1 MFEMRIGFV
10 GAGLMGHGMAANLL
24 KAGHDVTVVAHRNPA
39 PVEDLVQRGA
49 RKADGLGDLARQ
61 SEIIMLCVSNSKVVQ
76 EVLDVLRPYLSA
88 GQVIL
93 DMGTSDPAVNRR
105 IAADLADQGI
115 SFAEAPVMGGPDQ
128 AAAAELGALVGAE
141 PETFERIRPV
151 LDSLCASISH
161 VGPVGS
167 GQTAKLICNYLG
179 LGMAALIADAFNV
192 ARKAEVDW
200 SKLYE
205 ALLRGAPN
213 SVALR
218 RMMEPALKGE
228 FDGYAFTI
236 ANAHKDLTYYTALAT
251 EGGFRSGLAEET
263 LSVFDKAVAAGHGDK
278 RLSRL
283 LDPKLNQD

>member
-1 MFEMRIGFV
+1 MRIGFI

-24 KAGHDVTVVAHRNPA
+24 KAGHEVSVVAHRNPA

-49 RKADGLGDLARQ
+49 RKADGLGELAKQ
-61 SEIIMLCVSNSKVVQ
+61 SEIIMICVSNSKVVQ
-76 EVLDVLRPYLSA
+76 EVIDRLEPHLAA
-88 GQVIL
+88 GQIIV

-105 IAADLADQGI
+105 IAADLAGQKI
-115 SFAEAPVMGGPDQ
+115 AFAEAPVMGGPDQ

-141 PETFERIRPV
+141 ADTFERIRPV
-151 LDSLCASISH
+151 LEAFSVSISH

-200 SKLYE
+200 SKLYD
-205 ALLRGAPN
+205 ALLRGSTN
-213 SVALR
+213 SGALR
-218 RMMEPALKGE
+218 RIMEPALKGD
-228 FDGYAFTI
+228 FDGHAFSI
-236 ANAHKDLTYYTALAT
+236 ANAHKDLTYYMTLAT
-251 EGGFRSGLAEET
+251 EGGFRSGLAQET
-263 LSVFDKAVAAGHGDK
+263 MAVFDKAVTEGHGEK

-283 LDPKLNQD
+283 LDPNLNQD

>member
-1 MFEMRIGFV
+1 MQIGFI

-24 KAGHDVTVVAHRNPA
+24 KAGHEVTVVAHRNPA

-49 RKADGLGDLARQ
+49 RKADGLGDLARS
-61 SEIIMLCVSNSKVVQ
+61 SEIIVACVSNSNVVQ
-76 EVLDVLRPYLSA
+76 EVIDGLRPHLAA
-88 GQVIL
+88 GHVIL

-105 IAADLADQGI
+105 LAANLASHGIA
-115 SFAEAPVMGGPDQ
+115 FAEAPVMGGPDQ

-141 PETFERIRPV
+141 PEIFERIRPV
-151 LDSLCASISH
+151 LEAFCASISH
-161 VGPVGS
+161 VGPVGA

-200 SKLYE
+200 SKLYA
-205 ALLRGAPN
+205 ALLRGSPN
-213 SVALR
+213 SGALR
-218 RMMEPALKGE
+218 RIMEPALKGD

-251 EGGFRSGLAEET
+251 QGGFRSGLAEET
-263 LSVFDKAVAAGHGDK
+263 MAVFDRAVADGHGEK

-283 LDPKLNQD
+283 IDPNLNQD

>member
-1 MFEMRIGFV
+1 MQIGFI
-10 GAGLMGHGMAANLL
+10 GAGLMGHGMALNLL
-24 KAGHDVTVVAHRNPA
+24 KAGHQVTVIAHRNPA

-49 RKADGLGDLARQ
+49 RKADGLGELAKQ
-61 SEIIMLCVSNSKVVQ
+61 SEIIMTCVSNSLIVQ
-76 EVLDVLRPYLSA
+76 EVIDGLRPHLAA
-88 GQVIL
+88 GHVIL

-105 IAADLADQGI
+105 IAAELAGQGI
-115 SFAEAPVMGGPDQ
+115 AFAEAPVMGGPDQ

-141 PETFERIRPV
+141 PETFERVRPV
-151 LDSLCASISH
+151 LEALCASISH

-192 ARKAEVDW
+192 ARKAEIDW
-200 SKLYE
+200 SKLYD
-205 ALLRGAPN
+205 ALLRGSTN
-213 SVALR
+213 SGALR
-218 RMMEPALKGE
+218 RIIEPALQGD
-228 FDGYAFTI
+228 FDGHAFSI

-263 LSVFDKAVAAGHGDK
+263 MAVFDRAVAAGHGEK

>member
-1 MFEMRIGFV
+1 MQIGFI

-24 KAGHDVTVVAHRNPA
+24 KAGHAVTVIAHRNPA
-39 PVEDLVQRGA
+39 PVDDLVQRGA
-49 RKADGLGDLARQ
+49 KKADVLGELAKQ
-61 SEIIMLCVSNSKVVQ
+61 SEIIMFCVSNSKVVQ
-76 EVLDVLRPYLSA
+76 EVIGGLKPHLAA
-88 GQVIL
+88 GQVIV

-105 IAADLADQGI
+105 IASELGGQGVA
-115 SFAEAPVMGGPDQ
+115 FAEAPVMGGPDQ

-151 LDSLCASISH
+151 LEAFCASISH

-200 SKLYE
+200 SKLYD
-205 ALLRGAPN
+205 ALLRGSTN
-213 SVALR
+213 SGALR
-218 RMMEPALKGE
+218 RIMEPALKGD
-228 FDGYAFTI
+228 FDGHAFSI
-236 ANAHKDLTYYTALAT
+236 ANAHKDLSYYMALAGK
-251 EGGFRSGLAEET
+251 GGFGSGLAKET
-263 LSVFDKAVAAGHGDK
+263 MAVFDKAVAEGHGEL

>member
-1 MFEMRIGFV
+1 MQIGFI
-10 GAGLMGHGMAANLL
+10 GAGLMGHGMAVNLL
-24 KAGHDVTVVAHRNPA
+24 KAGHEVTVIAHRNPA

-49 RKADGLGDLARQ
+49 RQADGLGELAKQ
-61 SEIIMLCVSNSKVVQ
+61 SEIIMTCVSNSKVVQ
-76 EVLDVLRPYLSA
+76 EVIDGLKPHLAA
-88 GQVIL
+88 GQIIV

-105 IAADLADQGI
+105 IAAELGDQGI
-115 SFAEAPVMGGPDQ
+115 AFAEAPVMGGPDQ

-141 PETFERIRPV
+141 PDTFEHIRPV
-151 LDSLCASISH
+151 LEAFCASISH

-192 ARKAEVDW
+192 ARKAEIDW
-200 SKLYE
+200 SKLYD
-205 ALLRGAPN
+205 ALLRGSTN
-213 SVALR
+213 SGALR
-218 RMMEPALKGE
+218 RIIEPALKGD
-228 FDGYAFTI
+228 FDGHAFSI
-236 ANAHKDLTYYTALAT
+236 VNAHKDLTYYTALAN

-263 LSVFDKAVAAGHGDK
+263 LAVFDKAVSEGHGEL